1 MKPKKNK
8 KADLNNYTSTFM
20 LIGLVVSL
28 FVALLAI
35 NLKTAV
41 PEIDLETLEL
51 AKSDV
56 DETKVVKIEEIKPKA
71 PKPKPRILRKLKIEK
86 DDSKK
91 VEDELLPTDPVD
103 DDKIVNIDS
112 IETDV
117 IDDPDVDVIWTLV
130 ERVPTFP
137 GCKGDNEQ
145 LKKCLSEKISKF
157 VSKHFNAGIA
167 EDLGLSGERVRILT
181 MFTIDKNGNIVN
193 VKTRSKYKDLEN
205 EARRVIKKLPKMQPG
220 KQRDRPVNVTYSLPI
235 VFNVE

>member
-20 LIGLVVSL
+20 LIGLTVSL
-28 FVALLAI
+28 FVSLLAI
-35 NLKTAV
+35 NVKTAV
-41 PEIDLETLEL
+41 PEIDLETVDL
-51 AKSDV
+51 AKAEI

-71 PKPKPRILRKLKIEK
+71 PKPKPRILRELKIEK

-91 VEDELLPTDPVD
+91 AEDELLPTDPVD
-103 DDKIVNIDS
+103 DDKIIDIDS
-112 IETDV
+112 IDTV
-117 IDDPDVDVIWTLV
+117 IVDDPEPEVSWILV
-130 ERVPTFP
+130 ERVPAFP
-137 GCKGDNEQ
+137 GCKGNNEQ

-157 VSKHFNAGIA
+157 VSKNFNAGIA

-193 VKTRSKYKDLEN
+193 IKARSKYKDLEN
-205 EARRVIKKLPKMQPG
+205 EARRVIQKLPKMQPG
-220 KQRDRPVNVTYSLPI
+220 KQRDKPVNVTYSLPI